1 MCATILD
8 ASHRREP
15 PVLPLTFLEVEHLG
29 IQSRFTRGIAAG
41 EPRVEEVAV
50 VGSSPA
56 SSFPHGGGPG
66 AVDRGA
72 AAPAAGEVIFPGLSP
87 EEHALVT
94 VLLKKGLLSIE
105 QVRVA
110 QLYGQE
116 HKRDV
121 RQTILELNLISPD
134 VLNQLAFERLSAL
147 ADNGE
152 SRPAPPGLLGAAPLS
167 PDRTQHHRDVRK
179 ELQEKSVS
187 VPLSEL
193 VNLILERACDCQA
206 TDIHF
211 DPQEN
216 GLRIRYRIDGQL
228 QDILFVEPAMATPV
242 ISRLKVVS
250 SLNIVERRH
259 AQDGRITIQ
268 HHNRP
273 RDLRLA
279 TFPTIFGEKIVIRI
293 HEVLTD
299 VEGFTLLGMTKEQA
313 DTLDRLIAQPYGAIL
328 VAGPV
333 GAGKTSTL
341 YNCLEHMN
349 SPLKNVMTIEDPIEH
364 RMPGVNQTQINS
376 PGEMTFSDGL
386 RAMLRQDPDIVMIGE
401 IRDDETAHIGIRAA
415 LTGVMVLSTIHG
427 SDAPGTI
434 SNLYNFGIPGYQL
447 SSSLLAI
454 VSQRLIRKICPY
466 CRVTY
471 AADEQVLA
479 ALELDPEQHRE
490 LRLHRGLGCPA
501 CFSTGYLGRT
511 GIFEIMAVG
520 EELRDLIFQ
529 QIPRD
534 VLRRVA
540 VDLGMRTLKHS
551 AVDKILEGT
560 TTVEEA
566 YRVVSF

>member
-1 MCATILD
+1 MGESSAEETSVVD
-8 ASHRREP
+8 SS
-15 PVLPLTFLEVEHLG
+15 LPSPHTPAGGSLAVE
-29 IQSRFTRGIAAG
+29 RG
-41 EPRVEEVAV
+41 
-50 VGSSPA
+50 S
-56 SSFPHGGGPG
+56 
-66 AVDRGA
+66 GA
-72 AAPAAGEVIFPGLSP
+72 ASPIETVFAGLSP
-87 EEHALVT
+87 VDQALIT
-94 VLLKKGLLSIE
+94 VLLKKGLLSAD
-105 QVRVA
+105 QVRMA
-110 QLYGQE
+110 QVYSQE
-116 HKRDV
+116 HNRDV
-121 RQTILELNLISPD
+121 RQAILELNLISPEL
-134 VLNQLAFERLSAL
+134 LNQLAFERLSAL
-147 ADNGE
+147 ADNGDP
-152 SRPAPPGLLGAAPLS
+152 RAAGTALATAATPLS
-167 PDRTQHHRDVRK
+167 PDRIQHHRDVRK
-179 ELQEKSVS
+179 DLQAKAATGS
-187 VPLSEL
+187 LSEL
-193 VNLILERACDCQA
+193 VNEILERACDCEA

-211 DPQEN
+211 DPQES
-216 GLRIRYRIDGQL
+216 GLRVRYRIDGQL

-250 SLNIVERRH
+250 NLNIVERKH
-259 AQDGRITIQ
+259 SQDGRITIH
-268 HHNRP
+268 HHNKP

-299 VEGFTLLGMTKEQA
+299 VAGFTHLGMTTAQA
-313 DTLDRLIAQPYGAIL
+313 ETLDKLISQPYGAIL

-341 YNCLEHMN
+341 YNCLERIN

-364 RMPGVNQTQINS
+364 RIAGVNQCQVNNV
-376 PGEMTFSDGL
+376 GDMGFSEGL
-386 RAMLRQDPDIVMIGE
+386 RAMLRQDPDVIMIGE
-401 IRDDETAHIGIRAA
+401 IRDDETARIGIRAA
-415 LTGVMVLSTIHG
+415 LTGVLVFSTLHG
-427 SDAPGTI
+427 SDAPSTI

-471 AADEQVLA
+471 TTDEQVLT
-479 ALELDPEQHRE
+479 ALELDPDEHCE

-501 CFSTGYLGRT
+501 CFQTGYLGRT
-511 GIFEIMAVG
+511 GIYEIMFIG

-551 AVDKILEGT
+551 AVDKILEGV

>member
-1 MCATILD
+1 VDPSPPSFPPSTGGPAGHERLPVAT
-8 ASHRREP
+8 
-15 PVLPLTFLEVEHLG
+15 
-29 IQSRFTRGIAAG
+29 AAT
-41 EPRVEEVAV
+41 ETVFSALSPVEETL
-50 VGSSPA
+50 
-56 SSFPHGGGPG
+56 
-66 AVDRGA
+66 
-72 AAPAAGEVIFPGLSP
+72 I
-87 EEHALVT
+87 T
-94 VLLKKGLLSIE
+94 VLLKRGLLSTE
-105 QVRVA
+105 QVRNA
-110 QLYGQE
+110 QTYGHE
-116 HKRDV
+116 RGRDL
-121 RQTILELNLISPD
+121 RQSILELNLISPD
-134 VLNQLAFERLSAL
+134 LLNQLAFERLSAL
-147 ADNGE
+147 GQDNGE
-152 SRPAPPGLLGAAPLS
+152 FRAAGAGIVATAAGPLS

-179 ELQEKSVS
+179 ELQEMAATAT
-187 VPLSEL
+187 LSEL
-193 VNLILERACDCQA
+193 VSQILERACDCHA

-216 GLRIRYRIDGQL
+216 GLRVRYRIDGQL
-228 QDILFVEPAMATPV
+228 QDILFVESAMATPV

-250 SLNIVERRH
+250 NLNIVERRH
-259 AQDGRITIQ
+259 SQDGRITIQ

-299 VEGFTLLGMTKEQA
+299 VQSFTNLGMTMAQA
-313 DTLDRLIAQPYGAIL
+313 ETLDRLIQQPYGAVL

-341 YNCLEHMN
+341 YNCLERIN
-349 SPLKNVMTIEDPIEH
+349 SPLRNVMTIEDPIEH
-364 RMPGVNQTQINS
+364 RIAGVNQTQILS
-376 PGEMTFSDGL
+376 AAEMSFSEGL
-386 RAMLRQDPDIVMIGE
+386 RAMLRQDPDVIMIGE
-401 IRDDETAHIGIRAA
+401 IRDDETARIGIRAA
-415 LTGVMVLSTIHG
+415 LTGVLVFSTLHG
-427 SDAPGTI
+427 SDAPSTI

-471 AADEQVLA
+471 SADEKMLA
-479 ALELDPEQHRE
+479 ALELDFDEHRE

-501 CFSTGYLGRT
+501 CFQTGYLGRT
-511 GIFEIMAVG
+511 GIFEIMVVG
-520 EELRDLIFQ
+520 EELRDLVFQ

-560 TTVEEA
+560 TTAEEA

>member
-1 MCATILD
+1 
-8 ASHRREP
+8 
-15 PVLPLTFLEVEHLG
+15 
-29 IQSRFTRGIAAG
+29 
-41 EPRVEEVAV
+41 

-56 SSFPHGGGPG
+56 ASFPKGDGP
-66 AVDRGA
+66 AALDRGA
-72 AAPAAGEVIFPGLSP
+72 AGSSAGEVVFPGLSP
-87 EEHALVT
+87 AEQALVT
-94 VLLKKGLLSIE
+94 VLLKKGLLSID

-116 HKRDV
+116 HKRDI

-134 VLNQLAFERLSAL
+134 LLNQLAFERLSAL
-147 ADNGE
+147 ATDNGD
-152 SRPAPPGLLGAAPLS
+152 SNLPQGVLAATPLS

-179 ELQEKSVS
+179 ELQEKAVT

-228 QDILFVEPAMATPV
+228 QDILFVEQAMATPV

-279 TFPTIFGEKIVIRI
+279 TFPTIYGEKIVIRI

-299 VEGFTLLGMTKEQA
+299 VEGFTHLGMSKEQA
-313 DTLDRLIAQPYGAIL
+313 DALNRLIVQPYGAIL

-341 YNCLEHMN
+341 YNCLEQIN
-349 SPLKNVMTIEDPIEH
+349 SPLKNVMTVEDPIEH
-364 RMPGVNQTQINS
+364 RIPGVNQTQINN
-376 PGEMTFSDGL
+376 PGEMSFSDGL

-471 AADEQVLA
+471 TADEQVLA
-479 ALELDPEQHRE
+479 ALELDSEEYRE

-501 CFSTGYLGRT
+501 CFQTGYLGRT
-511 GIFEIMAVG
+511 GIFEIMAIG

-540 VDLGMRTLKHS
+540 VDLGMRTLKRS

>member
-1 MCATILD
+1 VD
-8 ASHRREP
+8 
-15 PVLPLTFLEVEHLG
+15 
-29 IQSRFTRGIAAG
+29 
-41 EPRVEEVAV
+41 
-50 VGSSPA
+50 PA
-56 SSFPHGGGPG
+56 NPSSFPPAGGSL
-66 AVDRGA
+66 ATDRGLGGA
-72 AAPAAGEVIFPGLSP
+72 SPSEIVFPGLSP
-87 EEHALVT
+87 SDQALVT
-94 VLLKKGLLSIE
+94 VFLKKGLLSTD
-105 QVRVA
+105 QVRAA
-110 QLYGQE
+110 QVYGKE
-116 HKRDV
+116 HNRDL
-121 RQTILELNLISPD
+121 RQAILELNLISPEL
-134 VLNQLAFERLSAL
+134 LNQLAFERLSAL
-147 ADNGE
+147 ATDNGDPQTAG
-152 SRPAPPGLLGAAPLS
+152 SGLAVAASPLS
-167 PDRTQHHRDVRK
+167 PDRAQHHRDVRK
-179 ELQEKSVS
+179 VLQEKAATVS
-187 VPLSEL
+187 VSEL
-193 VNLILERACDCQA
+193 VNQILERACDCDA

-211 DPQEN
+211 DPKEN
-216 GLRIRYRIDGQL
+216 GLRVRYRIDGQL
-228 QDILFVEPAMATPV
+228 QDILFLEPAMATPV

-250 SLNIVERRH
+250 NLNIVERRH
-259 AQDGRITIQ
+259 SQDGRITIQ
-268 HHNRP
+268 HHNKP

-299 VEGFTLLGMTKEQA
+299 VANFTHLGMTNQQA
-313 DTLDRLIAQPYGAIL
+313 ETLDRLIAQPYGAIL

-341 YNCLEHMN
+341 YNCLERIN

-364 RMPGVNQTQINS
+364 RIPGVNQCQINS
-376 PGEMTFSDGL
+376 QGDMGYSEGL
-386 RAMLRQDPDIVMIGE
+386 RAMLRQDPDIIMIGE
-401 IRDDETAHIGIRAA
+401 IRDDETARIGIRAA
-415 LTGVMVLSTIHG
+415 LTGVLVFSTLHG
-427 SDAPGTI
+427 ADAPSTI

-471 AADEQVLA
+471 TADENVLT
-479 ALELDPEQHRE
+479 ALEIDPEQYGE

-501 CFSTGYLGRT
+501 CFQSGYLGRT
-511 GIFEIMAVG
+511 GIFEIMVVG

-551 AVDKILEGT
+551 AVDKILEGS